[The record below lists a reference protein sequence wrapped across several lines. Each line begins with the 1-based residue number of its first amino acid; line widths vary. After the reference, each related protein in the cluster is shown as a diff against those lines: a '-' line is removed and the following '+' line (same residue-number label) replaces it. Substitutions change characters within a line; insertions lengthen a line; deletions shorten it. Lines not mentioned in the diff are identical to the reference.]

1 MEVVFCD
8 LCNESVPLTDLR
20 QGRAVRRAGRVICAA
35 CEVAM
40 SAQAPANSPHSAV
53 LSAPHPAEAPDSHL
67 APARG
72 AAPVVL
78 SRGSGVGVVMGLFVL
93 VVGALALHRVDL
105 RLESFEE
112 AQVAQAKALQTARE
126 QSARALEAAASVR
139 AGSGVLEQRLANSE
153 ANTASLREELE
164 RRAQHSAAQAEEQ
177 LAREAARADDL
188 RRSFEAQL
196 LERERR
202 IEELGL
208 RLAKS
213 EDGVRV
219 LRQQL
224 DQALAEALAA
234 REREPAASQPAPPAP
249 AWQAFLP
256 RLFDE
261 NPSVRWQAVDEL
273 SRAGDPA
280 VLEPVCRALADKD
293 LFVRMRAAGA
303 LGELKLEAGIPA
315 LLDALA
321 DPEPMVRE
329 AACQSLK
336 LVSGRDPRFDPLAS
350 ESEREKRLRALREA
364 YAGPKQP

>member
-234 REREPAASQPAPPAP
+234 REREPA
-249 AWQAFLP
+249 WQAFLP